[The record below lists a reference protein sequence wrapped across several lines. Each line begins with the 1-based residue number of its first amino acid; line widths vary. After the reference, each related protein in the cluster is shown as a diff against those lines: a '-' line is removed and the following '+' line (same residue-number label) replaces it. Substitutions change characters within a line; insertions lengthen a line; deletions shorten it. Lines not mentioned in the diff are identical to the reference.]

1 MHRDRTAVVSTVLP
15 LLMVLLR
22 ASGAAA
28 SCDPST
34 DPDRADI
41 ANAGAAVA
49 AACNCSS
56 LSHRDYV
63 RCAP

>member
-49 AACNCSS
+49 ASCNC
-56 LSHRDYV
+56 
-63 RCAP
+63 PP

>member
-1 MHRDRTAVVSTVLP
+1 MKPAGTAAVSSLLVL
-15 LLMVLLR
+15 LTVLLR

-41 ANAGAAVA
+41 ANA
-49 AACNCSS
+49 
-56 LSHRDYV
+56 
-63 RCAP
+63 